1 MSFRRATFTLTC
13 TTCTFP
19 QLGFT
24 PYNFAV
30 TLKKFC
36 KIPMPFFSE
45 RTKPGLLS
53 LLTLLGVFCGRCA
66 AQAKPSSELF
76 TNAEQTGGNEFT
88 VWGGYSPNSPKLIG
102 VTEDRHL
109 TMVGFGYARVILAND
124 AFAWKFTIDTVPL
137 ILVSEPTFEGTE
149 IAQPSRVPA
158 AFRSLLGRRT
168 TYGIGLMPVGFQ
180 FNFRPRKRIQP
191 VAGINGGFAF
201 FARRDVPVPAS
212 ANFNFMFSSG
222 LGVQIFTSESRSI
235 TLGYRFHH
243 ISNADTGNPFNPG
256 IDSNFFYAAYSFHHQ

>member
-1 MSFRRATFTLTC
+1 MRFVSGRKAAFL
-13 TTCTFP
+13 
-19 QLGFT
+19 
-24 PYNFAV
+24 
-30 TLKKFC
+30 
-36 KIPMPFFSE
+36 FF
-45 RTKPGLLS
+45 LS
-53 LLTLLGVFCGRCA
+53 LFTTLCA
-66 AQAKPSSELF
+66 TCAGQSAARSEVF
-76 TNAEQTGGNEFT
+76 TNAEHAGSNEFT

-109 TMVGFGYARVILAND
+109 TMVGFGYARVMLASD
-124 AFAWKFTIDTVPL
+124 VVAWKFTIDTVPL
-137 ILVSEPTFEGTE
+137 ILVSEPTFAGTE

-158 AFRSLLGRRT
+158 AFRWLLGRRT

-201 FARRDVPVPAS
+201 FASRDVPVPAS
-212 ANFNFMFSSG
+212 ANFNFMFSAG
-222 LGVQIFTSESRSI
+222 PGVQIFTSESRSI

-256 IDSNFFYAAYSFHHQ
+256 IDSNFFYAAYSFHR